1 VNDELPEILRYPRQ
15 PGNFHRLDEPVLD
28 TASLL
33 KTLAGPHR
41 EAMVRIQNTAVPA
54 PDGAITLR
62 APEREPVVMRPRYT
76 VFAAGVGNT
85 FLGGAPIRTR
95 PLHMVMIRGEHLP
108 PDLYIHS
115 LGADATPY
123 LSVTSHQDNTGRTV
137 WYLGGQFAEIG
148 MSRSTRQQI
157 SAARRELVDLLPREC
172 LAEARFATF
181 LTSRIEVRQRDRK
194 QPPVSRVFHSGRSIT
209 VCPTSL
215 AMVPALVDEVMSLL
229 EREDIQP
236 RSSDLSLLADWP
248 RPEVA
253 VYPWD
258 EEEEEW
264 Y

>member
-1 VNDELPEILRYPRQ
+1 V
-15 PGNFHRLDEPVLD
+15 
-28 TASLL
+28 
-33 KTLAGPHR
+33 
-41 EAMVRIQNTAVPA
+41 
-54 PDGAITLR
+54 
-62 APEREPVVMRPRYT
+62 
-76 VFAAGVGNT
+76 
-85 FLGGAPIRTR
+85 
-95 PLHMVMIRGEHLP
+95 HLP

-115 LGADATPY
+115 LGADAIPHLT
-123 LSVTSHQDNTGRTV
+123 LTSHRDNAGRTV

-148 MSRSTRQQI
+148 VARSTRQQI
-157 SAARRELVDLLPREC
+157 SAARRELVDLLPRES

-181 LTSRIEVRQRDRK
+181 LTSSIEVRQRDRK

-215 AMVPALVDEVMSLL
+215 AMVPALVGEVMILL